1 MRDFNVKHV
10 NLGSEETNH
19 YGTKLMDILNYS
31 NLFVVQNN
39 NHTRYNILGD
49 KMDLIDYIIIFPIPS

>member
-1 MRDFNVKHV
+1 MRDFNAKHV

-19 YGTKLMDILNYS
+19 YGTKLMDILSYG

-39 NHTRYNILGD
+39 NQLQRQNGYHRLHYNLSQS
-49 KMDLIDYIIIFPIPS
+49 YC